1 MLASSLLW
9 FCRPVHLR
17 SLIWA
22 AAFFGFVAG
31 SSTVEAA
38 APASA
43 VAASQV
49 ANVPAA
55 MPEVVRL
62 TVAPAEVTLVDRDD
76 SAQLIVTAELADGS
90 LRDVTAEAKV
100 EMSQAGFVMVAEARV
115 VPIADGAGLLTV
127 HWSPAAGG
135 KTVEAKVPF
144 TVAGLADDRFLNM
157 TNDINPILS
166 KHGCNSG
173 GCHGKASGQNGFRL
187 SLFGFDPMF
196 DYEALVKHDR
206 GRRLSP
212 ASPDRSLLLLKAV
225 GKYPHGGGKRFDESS
240 AEYRLLRR
248 WVVQGMPFGTKDDP
262 KVESIAVEPAS
273 RKLTAD
279 GKQQIRVVATYSDG
293 KRRDVTREAEYK
305 SQQPDIID
313 VDDRGQIR
321 TLGTTGEGAV
331 MVRYMGL
338 VDVARVTVPFGTN
351 LPADAYAAFAAAQ
364 GGAPLNIVDK
374 HTLEKWKLLG
384 IAPSP
389 AIDDATFL
397 RRAHIDLIGT
407 LPEPAEITAFLNDPA
422 TDKRAKKIDALLGRG
437 EYADYWSQKWGE
449 LLRNKRRNGDQAK
462 RGTFAFAAWLR
473 NAFAQ
478 NMPYDQIVRAVL
490 TAQGNVSDNPPVIW
504 YREVRNITHQV
515 NDTAQLFLGTRI
527 NCANCHHHPYERW
540 SQDDYW
546 SFAAYFGR
554 LGRKPGEV
562 SGEDAIFVKKDGG
575 VSNPMTN
582 KPMKPRGL
590 GGLESEYVRGEDP
603 RGKLMDW
610 LTERDNPFFAKA
622 MVNRVWG
629 HFMGIGLVDP
639 VDDMR
644 VTNPPSNPVLM
655 DALAA
660 DFIAHNYDIHHLIRT
675 IMNSRTYQLSAEP
688 TEWNEKDRQNYARYY
703 ARRLPAEVLLDAVGK
718 VTDKPERF
726 GGLPA
731 GTTAIALPDEAAN
744 SYFLEI
750 FGRSIRETPCE
761 CGRSYEPSLSQLLHL
776 MNSQETQNKI
786 GDSKGRVAMHVAAKT
801 PDEPFI
807 EELYLRAFGRQPR
820 QDELATALE
829 YIKTEPERKAALED
843 LVWALLCSKEFM
855 FNR

>member
-1 MLASSLLW
+1 MLVSRCVSTGSFRRVFAPL
-9 FCRPVHLR
+9 
-17 SLIWA
+17 
-22 AAFFGFVAG
+22 FVAG
-31 SSTVEAA
+31 CVALGFVGASSAA

-43 VAASQV
+43 LPKAEVGVAA
-49 ANVPAA
+49 ATA
-55 MPEVVRL
+55 EVVKL
-62 TVAPAEVTLVDRDD
+62 SVAPAEVTLVDRDD

-100 EMSQAGFVMVAEARV
+100 EMSKAGFVMVADSRV
-115 VPIADGAGLLTV
+115 VPVADGAGTLTV
-127 HWSPAAGG
+127 HLATVGG
-135 KTVEAKVPF
+135 KSVEAKVPF
-144 TVAGLADDRFLNM
+144 TVAGLAQDRKLNM

-187 SLFGFDPMF
+187 SLFGFDPLF

-206 GRRLSP
+206 GRRMSP

-225 GKYPHGGGKRFDESS
+225 GKYPHGGGKRFDETST
-240 AEYRLLRR
+240 EYKLLRR
-248 WVVQGMPFGTKDDP
+248 WIVQGMPYGTKDDP
-262 KVESIAVEPAS
+262 KVESIAVEPAL

-279 GKQQIRVVATYSDG
+279 GKQQIRVVASYSDG
-293 KRRDVTREAEYK
+293 SRRDVTREAEYK

-313 VDDRGQIR
+313 VDDRGAIR

-338 VDVARVTVPFGTN
+338 VDVARVTVPFGTD
-351 LPADAYAAFAAAQ
+351 LPADAYASFRPA
-364 GGAPLNIVDK
+364 NMVDK
-374 HTLEKWKLLG
+374 FTLEKWKLLG

-389 AIDDATFL
+389 GIDDETFL

-407 LPEPAEITAFLNDPA
+407 LPEPSEIAAFTADTSP
-422 TDKRAKKIDALLGRG
+422 DKRAKYVDTLFRRP
-437 EYADYWSQKWGE
+437 EYADYWAQKWGE

-478 NMPYDQIVRAVL
+478 NMPYDQLVRSVL

-527 NCANCHHHPYERW
+527 NCANCHHHPYEKW

-562 SGEDAIFVKKDGG
+562 SGEDAIYVKKDGG

-582 KPMKPRGL
+582 KAMKPRGL
-590 GGLESEYVRGEDP
+590 GGVESEYVRGEDP
-603 RGKLMDW
+603 RGKLVDW
-610 LTERDNPFFAKA
+610 MTERDNPFFARA

-644 VTNPPSNPVLM
+644 VTNPPSNPALL

-660 DFIAHNYDIHHLIRT
+660 DFVAHNYDIQHLIRT
-675 IMNSRTYQLSAEP
+675 VMTSRTYQLSAEP
-688 TEWNEKDRQNYARYY
+688 TEFNEKDRQNYARYY

-726 GGLPA
+726 NGLPQ
-731 GTTAIALPDEAAN
+731 GTLAIALPDEAAG
-744 SYFLEI
+744 SYFLDI

-786 GDSKGRVAMHVAAKT
+786 GDGKGRVAKHIAAKQS
-801 PDEPFI
+801 DGPFI
-807 EELYLRAFGRQPR
+807 EELYLRAFGRKPR
-820 QDELATALE
+820 PEEMQTALD

-843 LVWALLCSKEFM
+843 VVWALLCSKEFM

>member
-1 MLASSLLW
+1 MPTPSSHCIRSRSVSVALILVSIVGVSTASSSV
-9 FCRPVHLR
+9 F
-17 SLIWA
+17 
-22 AAFFGFVAG
+22 
-31 SSTVEAA
+31 AA
-38 APASA
+38 APAS
-43 VAASQV
+43 V
-49 ANVPAA
+49 VPARSMTSDA
-55 MPEVVRL
+55 GSAAQVVRL
-62 TVAPAEVTLVDRDD
+62 SVAPAEVVLVDRDD

-100 EMSQAGFVMVAEARV
+100 VMSKAGVVLVADARV
-115 VPIADGAGLLTV
+115 LPVADGAGTLVV
-127 HWSPAAGG
+127 HWQQTGGAAKG
-135 KTVEAKVPF
+135 VEAQVPF
-144 TVAGLADDRFLNM
+144 TVAGLADERRLNM
-157 TNDINPILS
+157 NNDIVPILS

-187 SLFGFDPMF
+187 SLFGFDAAYDF
-196 DYEALVKHDR
+196 EALVKQDR

-212 ASPDRSLLLLKAV
+212 AAPDRSLLLLKST
-225 GKYPHGGGKRFDESS
+225 GRLPHGGGKRIEEGS

-248 WVVQGMPFGTKDDP
+248 WIVQGMPWGEKDDP
-262 KVESIAVEPAS
+262 RVEAIAVEPAS

-313 VDDRGQIR
+313 VDVRGTIR

-338 VDVARVTVPFGTN
+338 VDVARVTVPFGN
-351 LPADAYAAFAAAQ
+351 DLPADAYAAFQ
-364 GGAPLNIVDK
+364 PVNFVDK
-374 HTLEKWKLLG
+374 LTLEKWKLLG

-389 AIDDATFL
+389 GIDDETFL
-397 RRAHIDLIGT
+397 RRAHVDLIGT
-407 LPEPAEITAFLNDPA
+407 LPEPSEIAAFLADSSP
-422 TDKRAKKIDALLGRG
+422 DKRARTIEALFERG
-437 EYADYWSQKWGE
+437 EYAEFWSQKWGE

-478 NMPYDQIVRAVL
+478 NMPYDQLVRSVL

-562 SGEDAIFVKKDGG
+562 SGEDSIFVRKDGG

-582 KPMKPRGL
+582 KAMKPRGL
-590 GGLESEYVRGEDP
+590 GGEESEYVRGEDP
-603 RGKLMDW
+603 RGKLVDW
-610 LTERDNPFFAKA
+610 MTERDNPFFAKA

-644 VTNPPSNPVLM
+644 VTNPPSNPALM
-655 DALAA
+655 DALAR
-660 DFIAHNYDIHHLIRT
+660 DFVEHNYDIRHLIRT
-675 IMNSRTYQLSAEP
+675 IMNSRTYQLSSEP
-688 TEWNEKDRQNYARYY
+688 SQWNEKDRQNYARYY

-718 VTDKPERF
+718 VTDRPERF
-726 GGLPA
+726 GGLPQ
-731 GTTAIALPDEAAN
+731 GTRAIGLPDEGSN

-786 GDSKGRVAMHVAAKT
+786 GDSKGRVGMHVASKKS
-801 PDEPFI
+801 DDQFI
-807 EELYLRAFGRQPR
+807 VELYLRAFGRSPR
-820 QDELATALE
+820 ADEMATAQN
-829 YIKTEPERKAALED
+829 YIKTEPDRKSALED
-843 LVWALLCSKEFM
+843 IVWSLLCSKEFM